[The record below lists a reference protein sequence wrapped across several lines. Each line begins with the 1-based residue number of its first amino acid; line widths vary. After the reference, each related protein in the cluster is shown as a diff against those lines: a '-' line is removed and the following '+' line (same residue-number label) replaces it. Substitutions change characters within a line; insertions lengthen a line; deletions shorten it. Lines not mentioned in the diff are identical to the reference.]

1 MQFIQFILD
10 LGPTVMMPIIVTLL
24 GLLFRQKFS
33 QSFRAGLTI
42 GIGFAGINLVI
53 GLLVS
58 NLAPATKAMV
68 DKWGLAL
75 DVIDVGWPISA
86 AISFGTSIVP
96 AVFGICI
103 VINFIMLAMN
113 WTKTMDV
120 DLWNYWHFI
129 FAGALV
135 QYLTGSVMLGLVAAG
150 LSFII
155 ILKFA
160 DLSAPLVQEFFGLP
174 GISLPHTETVSWAP
188 VGIIINKGLDKI
200 PGINKIQLDTDSIQ
214 RKFGLFGEP
223 MIMGIILGAG
233 IGALAGYDARGIIQ
247 LGVSMSAVMFIM
259 PRMVRILME
268 GLMPLSESAREF
280 LQKKFP
286 GKEVYIGLDAALAIG
301 HPSVIAT
308 GLVMIPI
315 TLVLAAILPG
325 NRLLPFTDLA
335 IVPIFMIWAVL
346 PSKGNV
352 FRGIITGT
360 IFMTAMLYIATDI
373 AGVSTIMGHAA
384 GFDFPEG
391 ATTISSIDGG
401 AHLVPYIIYKIVQIF
416 TGAGV

>member
-135 QYLTGSVMLGLVAAG
+135 QYLTGSVMLGLAAAG

-174 GISLPHTETVSWAP
+174 GVSLPHTETVSWAP
-188 VGIIINKGLDKI
+188 VGIIINKVLDKI

-223 MIMGIILGAG
+223 MIMGILLGAG
-233 IGALAGYDARGIIQ
+233 IGALAGYDAKGIIQ

-286 GKEVYIGLDAALAIG
+286 GKEIYIGLDAALAIG

-360 IFMTAMLYIATDI
+360 IFMIAMLYIATDI
-373 AGVSTIMGHAA
+373 AGVSTIMGQAA